1 MHLEQPLTRK
11 ETILDIEIL
20 YSDIKVAT
28 LQELEYARLLNPTQC
43 KGTAYSSLDNLVWV
57 SII

>member
-20 YSDIKVAT
+20 YSDIKAAT
-28 LQELEYARLLNPTQC
+28 LQKPEYAKLLNPT
-43 KGTAYSSLDNLVWV
+43 
-57 SII
+57 

>member
-43 KGTAYSSLDNLVWV
+43 KGTAYSSLDNLV
-57 SII
+57 